1 MKLLN
6 GLCIVATG
14 IFVLYVSLKLFTPS
28 FPPALNESFLIEL
41 SFSFLLIGLHTFRNW
56 KVEAEAEERY
66 R

>member
-6 GLCIVATG
+6 GLCIVSTG
-14 IFVLYVSLKLFTPS
+14 IFVLYVSLKLFTPN

-41 SFSFLLIGLHTFRNW
+41 TLSLALVALHTFRNW
-56 KVEAEAEERY
+56 KVDAEAEERY